1 GDGLTDKE
9 EIEDYLSNPLKI
21 STSDDLYTDLYKIEH
36 GMDIN
41 TYYEYKENKNY
52 IYNECEEIIFE
63 ATVPTDFNA
72 VAVDCVGK
80 DTLNG
85 CKVYKQYDVIRQIKC
100 GLLPQIKNNFL
111 RYAEA
116 LQSVLF
122 ATISAHC
129 FM

>member
-1 GDGLTDKE
+1 MVIPQKGMIME
-9 EIEDYLSNPLKI
+9 RR
-21 STSDDLYTDLYKIEH
+21 KIEI
-36 GMDIN
+36 GERLRQEREKAG
-41 TYYEYKENKNY
+41 YSQ
-52 IYNECEEIIFE
+52 E
-63 ATVPTDFNA
+63 AFAERLNCCAVTVSRW
-72 VAVDCVGK
+72 
-80 DTLNG
+80 
-85 CKVYKQYDVIRQIKC
+85 DVIRQIKC

>member
-1 GDGLTDKE
+1 MTNELLKQA
-9 EIEDYLSNPLKI
+9 IELGIINEADVQQKMEMHERNKLLQQHPFKI
-21 STSDDLYTDLYKIEH
+21 WC
-36 GMDIN
+36 G
-41 TYYEYKENKNY
+41 
-52 IYNECEEIIFE
+52 
-63 ATVPTDFNA
+63 
-72 VAVDCVGK
+72 
-80 DTLNG
+80 
-85 CKVYKQYDVIRQIKC
+85 VIRQIKC

>member
-1 GDGLTDKE
+1 MRMKAILLEGKPETGANHLPTEMENDTMVHRQISILLSAICGIIDASQPQVVENGENSHTDN
-9 EIEDYLSNPLKI
+9 S
-21 STSDDLYTDLYKIEH
+21 
-36 GMDIN
+36 
-41 TYYEYKENKNY
+41 
-52 IYNECEEIIFE
+52 
-63 ATVPTDFNA
+63 
-72 VAVDCVGK
+72 
-80 DTLNG
+80 
-85 CKVYKQYDVIRQIKC
+85 VIRQIKC

>member
-1 GDGLTDKE
+1 MTLVCGHSLFHRGGIGMSKIHDALDLV
-9 EIEDYLSNPLKI
+9 EDLLI
-21 STSDDLYTDLYKIEH
+21 
-36 GMDIN
+36 G
-41 TYYEYKENKNY
+41 
-52 IYNECEEIIFE
+52 
-63 ATVPTDFNA
+63 
-72 VAVDCVGK
+72 
-80 DTLNG
+80 
-85 CKVYKQYDVIRQIKC
+85 VIRQIKC

>member
-1 GDGLTDKE
+1 M
-9 EIEDYLSNPLKI
+9 YLRIYKI
-21 STSDDLYTDLYKIEH
+21 SNCAICVVTGFEMQAGRRTHQHGACEVVVSLY
-36 GMDIN
+36 G
-41 TYYEYKENKNY
+41 
-52 IYNECEEIIFE
+52 
-63 ATVPTDFNA
+63 
-72 VAVDCVGK
+72 
-80 DTLNG
+80 
-85 CKVYKQYDVIRQIKC
+85 VIRQIKC

>member
-1 GDGLTDKE
+1 
-9 EIEDYLSNPLKI
+9 
-21 STSDDLYTDLYKIEH
+21 
-36 GMDIN
+36 MDSFM
-41 TYYEYKENKNY
+41 E
-52 IYNECEEIIFE
+52 
-63 ATVPTDFNA
+63 
-72 VAVDCVGK
+72 
-80 DTLNG
+80 LNNG
-85 CKVYKQYDVIRQIKC
+85 VKKRKQLNVIRQIKC

>member
-1 GDGLTDKE
+1 MAKNTKLSIAFYE
-9 EIEDYLSNPLKI
+9 RYL
-21 STSDDLYTDLYKIEH
+21 
-36 GMDIN
+36 
-41 TYYEYKENKNY
+41 
-52 IYNECEEIIFE
+52 
-63 ATVPTDFNA
+63 
-72 VAVDCVGK
+72 
-80 DTLNG
+80 
-85 CKVYKQYDVIRQIKC
+85 VIRQIKC

>member
-1 GDGLTDKE
+1 MKVLNKILFFPIYIIALLINLLAEVVKQAFSFVSGLFFLLML
-9 EIEDYLSNPLKI
+9 I
-21 STSDDLYTDLYKIEH
+21 
-36 GMDIN
+36 
-41 TYYEYKENKNY
+41 
-52 IYNECEEIIFE
+52 
-63 ATVPTDFNA
+63 
-72 VAVDCVGK
+72 
-80 DTLNG
+80 
-85 CKVYKQYDVIRQIKC
+85 VIRQIKC

>member
-1 GDGLTDKE
+1 MKRNKTIYVSRLLLLCMLTLLLTIVGCGNQSVETEDK
-9 EIEDYLSNPLKI
+9 N
-21 STSDDLYTDLYKIEH
+21 
-36 GMDIN
+36 
-41 TYYEYKENKNY
+41 ENSKS
-52 IYNECEEIIFE
+52 IEIINLLDE
-63 ATVPTDFNA
+63 NSYT
-72 VAVDCVGK
+72 
-80 DTLNG
+80 
-85 CKVYKQYDVIRQIKC
+85 VIRQIKC

>member
-1 GDGLTDKE
+1 MKLTRHNGRAGKNGA
-9 EIEDYLSNPLKI
+9 YNPKHNDRSFNI
-21 STSDDLYTDLYKIEH
+21 S
-36 GMDIN
+36 
-41 TYYEYKENKNY
+41 
-52 IYNECEEIIFE
+52 
-63 ATVPTDFNA
+63 
-72 VAVDCVGK
+72 
-80 DTLNG
+80 
-85 CKVYKQYDVIRQIKC
+85 VIRQIKC

>member
-1 GDGLTDKE
+1 MCELTGVSRSGFYNWIRSAASRYNKELQDKSDFSLILE
-9 EIEDYLSNPLKI
+9 AYNYRGYAKGARGIYMRLRHKGIRMNLK
-21 STSDDLYTDLYKIEH
+21 KIRRL
-36 GMDIN
+36 I
-41 TYYEYKENKNY
+41 
-52 IYNECEEIIFE
+52 
-63 ATVPTDFNA
+63 
-72 VAVDCVGK
+72 
-80 DTLNG
+80 
-85 CKVYKQYDVIRQIKC
+85 VIRQIKC